1 MDKELET
8 FNYFVDDL
16 LTKETNL
23 LKHELDLLLIQ
34 HLFNSI
40 DLEALNNLDIQQD
53 FILAA

>member
-1 MDKELET
+1 MDNELET

-16 LTKETNL
+16 LSKESNL
-23 LKHELDLLLIQ
+23 LKYELDLLLIQ

-53 FILAA
+53 FIIAA